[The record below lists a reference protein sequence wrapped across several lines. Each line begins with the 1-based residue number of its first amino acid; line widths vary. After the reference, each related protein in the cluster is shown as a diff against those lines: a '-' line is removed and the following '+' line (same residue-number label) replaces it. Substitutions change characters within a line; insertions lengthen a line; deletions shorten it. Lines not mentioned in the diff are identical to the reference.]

1 MLSFEWH
8 ERTGQPADRL
18 SLLSGVGYGDP
29 HHFRPKSDQDRIHAL
44 RLKEETKMRE
54 EYDFSNARP
63 NPYAKKLKSQVT
75 INLDVDTI
83 AYFKQQA
90 ASSGIPYQTL
100 INLYLADC
108 VRNKRQLNL
117 SWS

>member
-1 MLSFEWH
+1 M
-8 ERTGQPADRL
+8 
-18 SLLSGVGYGDP
+18 
-29 HHFRPKSDQDRIHAL
+29 
-44 RLKEETKMRE
+44 KEVTKMRE

-63 NPYAKKLKSQVT
+63 NPYAKKLKNQVT

-90 ASSGIPYQTL
+90 ASRGIPYQTL